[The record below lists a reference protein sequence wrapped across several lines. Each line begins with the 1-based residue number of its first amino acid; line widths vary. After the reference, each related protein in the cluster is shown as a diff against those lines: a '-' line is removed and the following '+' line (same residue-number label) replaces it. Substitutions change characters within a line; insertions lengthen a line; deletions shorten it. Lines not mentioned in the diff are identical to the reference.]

1 MAGLI
6 VGFYGYQ
13 RSGKTLLS
21 VVIARTLHEKYGVE
35 VYTNMYVE
43 GFNHITSLSQI
54 PFDFKPK
61 ILLLDEV
68 YYFMDSRLWKNN
80 SESSIFFNTLGKQ
93 NVLFLFTAISP
104 DMVEKRIRNQQN
116 YFFISKGDEHRIT
129 YKMVDVQRQRSR
141 VFCMQKTQKVY
152 DFANYSTLQ
161 VPDFVDCDVNFKELF
176 EKMSKI

>member
-21 VVIARTLHEKYGVE
+21 VIIARTLHEQYGVQ
-35 VYTNMYVE
+35 VYTNMNVE
-43 GFNHITSLSQI
+43 DFIHIKSLSEV
-54 PFDFKPK
+54 PFDYEPK

-116 YFFISKGDEHRIT
+116 YFFISKGDETRIT

-141 VFCMQKTQKVY
+141 VFKMEKNQKIY
-152 DFANYSTLQ
+152 DFANYATQQ
-161 VPDFVDCDVNFKELF
+161 VPDFVDCDVDFKSMF
-176 EKMSKI
+176 KN